1 MRDNTVKTLVIIPCY
16 NEEENILAVVRR
28 LQDTCPEADYLVV
41 NDCSTDRSREILSA
55 AGCRYLDLPVNLGI
69 GGAVQ
74 SGYRYAMENGYDVTV
89 QMDGD
94 GQHDP
99 AYLAAVVAPVADGTL
114 DMAIGSRFIT
124 HEGFQ
129 TSFMR
134 RLGINFLSGLI
145 RLLTGCRVRDVTS
158 GYRACNKAMTAYFA
172 RHYAEDYPEPEA
184 IICALT
190 EGFKVGE
197 VPVVMQQRQGGV
209 SSIRALSSVYYM
221 VKVSLSLVIYRLSRS
236 RKGGKR

>member
-99 AYLAAVVAPVADGTL
+99 AYLEKVVAPVAQGNL

-172 RHYAEDYPEPEA
+172 GTFRATPE
-184 IICALT
+184 
-190 EGFKVGE
+190 
-197 VPVVMQQRQGGV
+197 GG
-209 SSIRALSSVYYM
+209 
-221 VKVSLSLVIYRLSRS
+221 SL
-236 RKGGKR
+236 